1 VRASTENELEELLPV
16 SIKLWSEPQYVV
28 GFDFVAEGILKVA
41 ADQKGRPDHHGG
53 KPTALRE
60 GFGPR
65 SQGGVL

>member
-1 VRASTENELEELLPV
+1 V
-16 SIKLWSEPQYVV
+16 SIKLWSEPEYVV

-41 ADQKGRPDHHGG
+41 AEQKGPDHHGG

-65 SQGGVL
+65 FQDGVL